1 MRRQEEE
8 TTINIKEDA
17 APTSCWAAD
26 ITKDY
31 KEYAASGSL
40 AVAGGGRSLKCI
52 FKWPHDLEKLLGEDI
67 YREPQMVAIGPY
79 HHGRPHLQPMER
91 HKKNAL
97 FRILRLSG
105 GLPVSIFVE
114 PLKQVEQKLRDHY
127 DELDPSWSSDSF
139 IQMMLLDGCFLLD
152 FLLALDKKVDAPLA
166 ESIRLQLLNT
176 YGYAVFIR
184 DIQLLENQIPGLV
197 LDELINVGD
206 WTGFRKPESGSKL
219 SFRALHFLD
228 LQRKSLLGNPPA
240 PVKEQHRCGL
250 LNLLGPRRRTQ
261 PKTFPSSS
269 QQADKQSTSN
279 MDFAVELLP
288 KREKYVRSAT
298 KLRAAG
304 VSFQKC
310 PKDAGL
316 LSVSFDRSW
325 LRGVLHLPE
334 LVLDETTEGVFM
346 NMVAFERMHPESG
359 TQVTS
364 FLSFMDALID
374 TADDVSFLGNEGIV
388 KNNLGSDEAASKIFN
403 KLGIH
408 GMCNPFD
415 EAQQKVQKY
424 ASPYMQEWWAHFKR
438 THFTSPWTV
447 LSFIGALF
455 FILITIV
462 QTAYTV
468 LPYYKRRG

>member
-31 KEYAASGSL
+31 KENAASGSS
-40 AVAGGGRSLKCI
+40 AIAGGAGRSLKCI

-97 FRILRLSG
+97 FRILQLSG

-114 PLKQVEQKLRDHY
+114 PLKQVEQELRNHY
-127 DELDPSWSSDSF
+127 DELDPS
-139 IQMMLLDGCFLLD
+139 C
-152 FLLALDKKVDAPLA
+152 
-166 ESIRLQLLNT
+166 
-176 YGYAVFIR
+176 
-184 DIQLLENQIPGLV
+184 
-197 LDELINVGD
+197 
-206 WTGFRKPESGSKL
+206 
-219 SFRALHFLD
+219 
-228 LQRKSLLGNPPA
+228 
-240 PVKEQHRCGL
+240 
-250 LNLLGPRRRTQ
+250 
-261 PKTFPSSS
+261 

-279 MDFAVELLP
+279 MDFALEFLP
-288 KREKYVRSAT
+288 KIEKYVRSAT

-316 LSVSFDRSW
+316 LSVRFRRSC

-359 TQVTS
+359 TEVTS

-374 TADDVSFLGNEGIV
+374 TADDVSFLSNEGIV
-388 KNNLGSDEAASKIFN
+388 KNSLGSDKAAAKIFN

-415 EAQQKVQKY
+415 EIQQEVQKY